1 MLRPR
6 CRSKPGLTWVRG
18 ESNKMRHSFLGEGRA
33 LAPVA
38 VALAALWIGSAR
50 ADGLQP
56 SREAGRHDVRCR
68 NVDRDA
74 GLAGEPAGCVRIRGY
89 VAAGSDQAAG
99 ASRPPSPFEPLIRPV
114 VTGIGLVAVPI
125 GSALGQV
132 PFFLPVRENDQLR

>member
-1 MLRPR
+1 
-6 CRSKPGLTWVRG
+6 
-18 ESNKMRHSFLGEGRA
+18 MRRVFLGDWRA
-33 LAPVA
+33 LAPMT
-38 VALAALWIGSAR
+38 VALAAFGIGTAS

-56 SREAGRHDVRCR
+56 SRDVSRHDLRCR

-89 VAAGSDQAAG
+89 VPAGSDQAAG

-114 VTGIGLVAVPI
+114 VTGIGVVAAPI